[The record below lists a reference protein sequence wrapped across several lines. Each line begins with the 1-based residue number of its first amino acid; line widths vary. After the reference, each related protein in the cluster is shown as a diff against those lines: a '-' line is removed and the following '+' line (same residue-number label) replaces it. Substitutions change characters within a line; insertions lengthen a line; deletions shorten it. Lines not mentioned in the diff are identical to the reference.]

1 LKQPTAPLPR
11 VIVTRPAQDAQR
23 WVRDLQTHGLQ
34 ADALPLIEIAAA
46 TQLQP
51 VHRAWKE
58 LASYQAAMF
67 VSANAVRHFYASN
80 QAPAHIE
87 PAQSAIKTRAWATGP
102 GTVSALR
109 QAGLTGHQID
119 APDASAG
126 QFDSEALWQVVAPS
140 VHAGSRVLV
149 VRGSDHTG
157 ESAGRSWLSEQL
169 AAAGAQVDTVVA
181 YERRAPTF
189 SAAQIALA
197 QEACGDGSVW
207 LFSSSEAVAHLQA
220 LLPPACLGTARAL
233 ATHPRIAQA
242 ARLAGFAVVGET
254 SPTLNA
260 IVASIESQA

>member
-1 LKQPTAPLPR
+1 LRRTTAPLPR

-23 WVRDLQTHGLQ
+23 WVRDLQAQGLQ
-34 ADALPLIEIAAA
+34 AEALPLIQIAAA
-46 TQLQP
+46 SRLQP
-51 VHRAWKE
+51 VHAAWQQ
-58 LASYQAAMF
+58 LASYQAAMY

-80 QAPAHIE
+80 RALAQTIPAPK
-87 PAQSAIKTRAWATGP
+87 AIKTRAWATGP
-102 GTVSALR
+102 GTVSALL
-109 QAGLTGHQID
+109 QAGLPATQID
-119 APDASAG
+119 APDANAG
-126 QFDSEALWQVVAPS
+126 QFDSEALWQIVAPS

-169 AAAGAQVDTVVA
+169 AAAGARVDTVVS
-181 YERRAPTF
+181 YERRAPEF
-189 SAAQIALA
+189 SSAQAALA
-197 QEACGDGSVW
+197 QQACGDGSVW

-220 LLPPACLGTARAL
+220 LLPHACFATARAL

-242 ARLAGFAVVGET
+242 ARQAGFAVVGET